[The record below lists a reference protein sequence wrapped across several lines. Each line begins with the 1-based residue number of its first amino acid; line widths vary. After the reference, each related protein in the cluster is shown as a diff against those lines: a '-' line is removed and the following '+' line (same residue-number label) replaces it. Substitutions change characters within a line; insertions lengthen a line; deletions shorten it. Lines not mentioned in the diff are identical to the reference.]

1 MLAILGQNPKC
12 IYYNAY
18 VYHNGYI
25 IYFNRYI
32 YIYIYFSKHIHIIFV
47 YHVSYA
53 RSVVCFLHAN
63 AFSEG
68 PWPPKGGHRNTSQY
82 PMKDAIIH
90 GLF

>member
-12 IYYNAY
+12 IYYNTY
-18 VYHNGYI
+18 VYYNGYI
-25 IYFNRYI
+25 IYFNDMCLMLGVL
-32 YIYIYFSKHIHIIFV
+32 FV
-47 YHVSYA
+47 
-53 RSVVCFLHAN
+53 FLHAN

-82 PMKDAIIH
+82 PMKDAKIH